1 MSYLV
6 FKLKKKRRKKAERG
20 KLNFTWLPLGRLGP
34 PGPRKKLKKD
44 KKNSTKLTKGKKNR
58 QQQGKE
64 KNKIYHKKK
73 SKKNTS
79 RTETKKKQN
88 PNHKRKNIMSLL
100 RLALAS
106 LLANFSPARA
116 QPHGRHIS

>member
-44 KKNSTKLTKGKKNR
+44 KKNSTKLTKGKKIDNNR
-58 QQQGKE
+58 EKKKIKFITKKNPKKILQEQKLKKNKTPTTKE
-64 KNKIYHKKK
+64 K
-73 SKKNTS
+73 T
-79 RTETKKKQN
+79 
-88 PNHKRKNIMSLL
+88 L
-100 RLALAS
+100 
-106 LLANFSPARA
+106 
-116 QPHGRHIS
+116 